1 MKLQATPASY
11 RDAILT
17 VYDTLEPGQADSWNP
32 LYSDYQLTM
41 RLSLLFLARE
51 SLRQVKRSIASMD
64 ILDIGC
70 GTGRA
75 SRMYVDLG
83 FRPEQITG
91 MDLREGTV
99 RMASQL
105 NPSIQYLTQ
114 EELLQQPPKLYD
126 WISLVTVVSS
136 VSTEED
142 RRFVI
147 KQADALLKPGG
158 HLFYYDLV
166 NANAFAGGDTIR
178 PTRLFDG
185 FEIIWH
191 PRVKDSHFVPLRE
204 RFRMLSLCYKKN
216 DPMWKY
222 WLKGILG
229 LGGVSHESLLLR
241 KKSD

>member
-1 MKLQATPASY
+1 MKLQATPDSY

-17 VYDTLEPGQADSWNP
+17 VYDTLEPGETDSWNP

-41 RLSLLFLARE
+41 RLSLLWLARE
-51 SLRQVKRSIASMD
+51 SLRQVDQSINTMEV
-64 ILDIGC
+64 LDIGC

-105 NPSIQYLTQ
+105 NPSIKYFTQ

-136 VSTEED
+136 VGTDED

-166 NANAFAGGDTIR
+166 NANAFAGGDPIR
-178 PTRLFDG
+178 PARLFDG
-185 FEIIWH
+185 FDLIWH
-191 PRVKDSHFVPLRE
+191 PSVKDSHFVPLRE
-204 RFRMLSLCYKKN
+204 RIRMISLCHKKN

-222 WLKGILG
+222 WLKGVLG

-241 KKSD
+241 KKQA